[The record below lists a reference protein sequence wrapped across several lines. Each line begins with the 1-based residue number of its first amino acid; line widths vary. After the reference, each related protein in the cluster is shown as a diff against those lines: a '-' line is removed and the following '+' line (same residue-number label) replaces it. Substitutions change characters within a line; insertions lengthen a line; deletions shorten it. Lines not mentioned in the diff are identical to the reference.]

1 MTSNKDKILL
11 RYTGFIFI
19 MGILVITV
27 IVKAI
32 IIMFAEKGYWM
43 EVADRYVSETKKIP
57 PTREISS
64 RRTGS

>member
-32 IIMFAEKGYWM
+32 IIMFAEKGYW
-43 EVADRYVSETKKIP
+43 RRL
-57 PTREISS
+57 PTA
-64 RRTGS
+64 T